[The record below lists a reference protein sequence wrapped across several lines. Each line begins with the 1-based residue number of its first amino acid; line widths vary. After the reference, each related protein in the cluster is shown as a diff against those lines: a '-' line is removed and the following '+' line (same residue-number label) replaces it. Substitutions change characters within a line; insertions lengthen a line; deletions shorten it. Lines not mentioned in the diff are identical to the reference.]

1 MAGSRGP
8 TVNLIRVIKIGGSLL
23 RRERLLFDLQHW
35 QANLTGPMVNVWLTG
50 GGLAV
55 DAIREQYRVQR
66 LSDTAA
72 HWASIEAMDDNAA
85 MLARYLPDWQITDTP
100 EKILQLTNEH
110 NSRSPQQSLSGT
122 YEISQSGE
130 NWLLQTRRWIASVSG
145 RLDTQPQ
152 LPCNWDVT
160 SDSIAAWVAIQLHA
174 SQLILLKSCSVPTAT
189 VSELAR
195 QGIIDAYMPTLALQR
210 YSTQFACEHLPCT
223 SHERHEKNAPN
234 N

>member
-1 MAGSRGP
+1 MIWTNRFPAKPDCCNSTDQRP
-8 TVNLIRVIKIGGSLL
+8 MTRSACRV
-23 RRERLLFDLQHW
+23 RLCRMLCADNEDLTDEQV
-35 QANLTGPMVNVWLTG
+35 TT
-50 GGLAV
+50 
-55 DAIREQYRVQR
+55 IREQCRVQH

-85 MLARYLPDWQITDTP
+85 MLARSLPDWQITDTP

-152 LPCNWDVT
+152 LPCSWDVT
-160 SDSIAAWVAIQLHA
+160 SDSIVAWVAIQLRA
-174 SQLILLKSCSVPTAT
+174 SQLILLKSCSVPVAT

-195 QGIIDAYMPTLALQR
+195 QGIVDSYLPTLDLQR
-210 YSTQFACEHLPCT
+210 YATQFACEYLPCT

>member
-1 MAGSRGP
+1 
-8 TVNLIRVIKIGGSLL
+8 VNLGSLL

-85 MLARYLPDWQITDTP
+85 MLARSLP
-100 EKILQLTNEH
+100 EILQSKNKHAH
-110 NSRSPQQSLSGT
+110 NPRSPQRPLGGT

-130 NWLLQTRRWIASVSG
+130 NCVIENWLIQTRRWIASVSG

-152 LPCNWDVT
+152 LPCTWDVT
-160 SDSIAAWVAIQLHA
+160 SDSIAAWVASCISVDSA
-174 SQLILLKSCSVPTAT
+174 KILLGSGCDGFRTCSP
-189 VSELAR
+189 R
-195 QGIIDAYMPTLALQR
+195 NR
-210 YSTQFACEHLPCT
+210 
-223 SHERHEKNAPN
+223 
-234 N
+234 